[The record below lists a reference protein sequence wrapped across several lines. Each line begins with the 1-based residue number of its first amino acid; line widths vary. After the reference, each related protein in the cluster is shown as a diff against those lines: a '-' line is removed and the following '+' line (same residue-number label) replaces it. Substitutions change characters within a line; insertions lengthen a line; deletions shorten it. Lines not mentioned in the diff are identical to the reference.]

1 MKDYMLGCDIVCISS
16 FAEKIKRTPALVD
29 TIFTTQEIVDAS
41 GSIASLAGKFAAK
54 EAVCKALEIS
64 VGQWH
69 TIIVQKAVSGKPSLV
84 VLQEGFQ
91 ERNIEVSI
99 SHDGDYVIA
108 VVLALPF

>member
-1 MKDYMLGCDIVCISS
+1 MLGCDIVCISA
-16 FAEKIKRTPALVD
+16 FEEKIKRTPVLLD
-29 TIFTTQEIVDAS
+29 TLFTLQEIDDAA

-54 EAVCKALEIS
+54 EAGCKALGIS

-69 TIIVQKAVSGKPSLV
+69 TIIVQKAVNGKPSLV

-91 ERNIEVSI
+91 ERKIEVSI